1 MTFVTA
7 SQNDTILVY
16 CLAYSLFS
24 FLKKVDYFFAALGL
38 CCYEWAFSSCDEQ
51 VLLFFSMLRIL
62 LTVASLAAALR
73 LWNTGSAAVVPRL
86 NCSPVC
92 GIFLDKV
99 KPVSSVLVGGFLS
112 TAPPGKPIFAFPS
125 LLYFLIIFCPK
136 SFSCPFLTF
145 HLSVFQFCFC
155 LFPLSI
161 SVISAASNR
170 YVNQTCLFS
179 HTTANLEQGQ
189 VPGGDPAAQQ
199 CCQGFWFFL
208 FTAVPCLVLTL
219 SLCLLQVAGAVPDI
233 TSRCGDV

>member
-1 MTFVTA
+1 MSGF
-7 SQNDTILVY
+7 SLVVMSRS
-16 CLAYSLFS
+16 YSS
-24 FLKKVDYFFAALGL
+24 FPCFGFGG
-38 CCYEWAFSSCDEQ
+38 FSSCCSQALEHG
-51 VLLFFSMLRIL
+51 FSSCG
-62 LTVASLAAALR
+62 T
-73 LWNTGSAAVVPRL
+73 RL

-136 SFSCPFLTF
+136 SFSCPFLTS

-161 SVISAASNR
+161 RVIPAASNR

-179 HTTANLEQGQ
+179 HTTANLERGQ
-189 VPGGDPAAQQ
+189 VPGG
-199 CCQGFWFFL
+199 
-208 FTAVPCLVLTL
+208 
-219 SLCLLQVAGAVPDI
+219 
-233 TSRCGDV
+233 